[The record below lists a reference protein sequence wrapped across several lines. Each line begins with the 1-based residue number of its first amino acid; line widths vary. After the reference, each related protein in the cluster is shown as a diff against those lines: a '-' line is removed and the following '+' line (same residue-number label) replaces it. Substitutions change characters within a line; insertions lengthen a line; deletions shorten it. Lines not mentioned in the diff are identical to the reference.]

1 MVARY
6 NTKKAKIG
14 EVELAANIECGA
26 VESKVP
32 QSLEASHA
40 AECSTLHK
48 YEHMR
53 VEIFSYFRVVHRED

>member
-14 EVELAANIECGA
+14 EVELAANNQCSA
-26 VESKVP
+26 VESTVWKR
-32 QSLEASHA
+32 HA
-40 AECSTLHK
+40 AECSTLQK

-53 VEIFSYFRVVHRED
+53 VEIFTYFRVVHR